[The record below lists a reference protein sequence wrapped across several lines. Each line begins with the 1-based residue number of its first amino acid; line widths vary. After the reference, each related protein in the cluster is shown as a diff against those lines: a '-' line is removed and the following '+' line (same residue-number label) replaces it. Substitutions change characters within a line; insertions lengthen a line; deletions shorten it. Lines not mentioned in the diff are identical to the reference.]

1 MSDQKIQKPFLK
13 WVGGKTQITGI
24 VSSIIILFTILYLT
38 PVVYYFPQSVIAA
51 LIIYSVYFLFDFN
64 LMFKLWR
71 EDKIE
76 LSYIFVTMAI
86 TLFIGLVE
94 GILLGVFIKYLG
106 DYIYKKIINL
116 S

>member
-1 MSDQKIQKPFLK
+1 
-13 WVGGKTQITGI
+13 
-24 VSSIIILFTILYLT
+24 
-38 PVVYYFPQSVIAA
+38 
-51 LIIYSVYFLFDFN
+51 
-64 LMFKLWR
+64 MFKLWR

-86 TLFIGLVE
+86 TLFVGLVE